1 MKILLDECLPLRLRN
16 HIPGHDVFTV
26 EYMGWKGIGNGRLM
40 ALAAAEGFDLVLTM
54 DRGQLHSLP
63 SPLPVAIVVLRAKHN
78 SLKALRPLV
87 TKLLAMIPMIQP
99 RSFLELK

>member
-40 ALAAAEGFDLVLTM
+40 ALAARKVL
-54 DRGQLHSLP
+54 
-63 SPLPVAIVVLRAKHN
+63 IWC
-78 SLKALRPLV
+78 
-87 TKLLAMIPMIQP
+87 
-99 RSFLELK
+99 